1 MSSPSPTSSL
11 GPEQQALSDALRA
24 EHAAV
29 YAYGLI
35 AAFSNPARIGDV
47 SASAAAHRAR
57 RDATIDA
64 LTAAGVR
71 APGAD
76 SGYTMPFPVVD
87 PISAI
92 QLAAAVEADTAV
104 AWRSVI
110 ERAESEPTRQAA
122 VDALTETALRA
133 ANWRAILGTA
143 PPTVPFPGEPSD

>member
-1 MSSPSPTSSL
+1 MTSPSPTSSL

-35 AAFSNPARIGDV
+35 AAFSNPARIGDITTD
-47 SASAAAHRAR
+47 AAAHRAR

-71 APGAD
+71 APAAD

-110 ERAESEPTRQAA
+110 ERAESEHTRQAA
-122 VDALTETALRA
+122 VDALTETALRT

-143 PPTVPFPGEPSD
+143 PPTVPFPGQP